1 MNGFAPQDRALGP
14 IRNTAGPRKAT
25 AELVQS
31 PQLEVQMPAVSIAAT
46 TPIVSKPCLA
56 APAAIWQS
64 DRLTNA
70 QAARLTIVRTR
81 TARRLQECTVQNIAS
96 NAGAEAAWLR
106 RVLYVC

>member
-14 IRNTAGPRKAT
+14 IRNTARHRKAT

-31 PQLEVQMPAVSIAAT
+31 PQLNGCGDEVQMPAVSIAAT

-70 QAARLTIVRTR
+70 QAARLTVVRTR
-81 TARRLQECTVQNIAS
+81 TARRLQECTVQNT
-96 NAGAEAAWLR
+96 EHW
-106 RVLYVC
+106 